1 MINWII
7 EWCASN
13 RFLVFTG
20 TFLLVMAGIWSMNR
34 IPLDALPDISDVQ
47 VIVHTAWEGE
57 PPDIIEDQ
65 VTYPIVTALLA
76 APQVKA
82 VRAQTMFNDSY
93 VFVVFEDGTDIYWA
107 RSRVLEYLQTIQ
119 GRLPA
124 NVHPAIGPDATG
136 AGWVYEYALVD
147 HTHKYSLAD
156 LRSLQDWHLR
166 YQFET
171 VPGVAEV
178 ASIGGFVRQ
187 YQVQL
192 DPNKL
197 LAYGIPLSTVIDR
210 VKTSTNEVG
219 GRVLELSG
227 TRYYVRGLG
236 YLKSLADLE
245 NVPVNAKN
253 GTPVLIK
260 DLGTVSFGPDIREG
274 VAEWQG
280 QGETVGGIVVMRYG
294 LNALNVINGVKKK
307 LAEIKG
313 SLPSGVEVV
322 VGYDRAGLIQESI
335 KTLQRDLIE
344 EAIVVSLVII
354 VFLFHFRSALI
365 PIITLPIAVVA
376 SFIPMY
382 YLHVSSN
389 IMSLGGLA
397 LAIGV
402 LVDAA
407 IVMVENGY
415 RHLSEPPAKHPAPV
429 STVGP
434 DHITYE
440 ESIEITE
447 SGEVT
452 EKQRRRI
459 LINAAKQVGPA
470 LFFSLLIIVVSFV
483 PVFLLEAQ
491 EGRMFKPLAWTKTVA
506 VGFSSLL
513 AITLV
518 PVLMVSFIKGKLR
531 PESAN
536 PISRFTQALYLPI
549 LRLCLKYR
557 KTTLLLN
564 LLFLLVT
571 FPLMFRLGSQFMPPL
586 YEGSSLYMPTSLP
599 GIGITQASQIL
610 QEQDQILRTFP
621 EVESVFGVVGRSD
634 SATDNAPLDMYD
646 TTLMLKPREQW
657 RPGMTY
663 EKLIRE
669 MDEKLQFP
677 GLTNTWTMPV
687 ENRLDMALTGIKT
700 PVGMKIQGTS
710 LDGIQHL
717 GAQIQQVLSG
727 LPQVRSVFAEHVAQG
742 FYVNVDVNRPEAA
755 KYGLTIADVQQAV
768 SSSIG
773 GMNVAENVEGR
784 ERYPINVRYQRD
796 FRDNVEELRRVLI
809 ATPSGAQI
817 PIEQVAKFSFS
828 HGPAMIRD
836 EDGQLTGYVYIDLNT
851 KDYGGFLQQASNA
864 LAQKLRLPAGY
875 IYQWSG
881 EYEFQLRAKE
891 RLKIIM
897 PVVFFIIFLLLYMV
911 FHSITEA
918 FVLILPTFY
927 AMTGGLI
934 LQWLLG
940 YNFSVAVC
948 VGYIA
953 LFGIAVETGVVMVV
967 YLDEALD
974 HRLASGHQITN
985 KEIEEAAVEGA
996 VQRLRPK
1003 LMTVFAVLASL
1014 VPILWESGIGSDVM
1028 KPIAAP
1034 IVGGM
1039 ITSTIHVLILVPV
1052 FFVMMKER
1060 ALRRNTLPK
1069 REAGTNNRL
1078 SGAFPES

>member
-1 MINWII
+1 VISRII
-7 EWCASN
+7 EWCAHN

-20 TFLLVMAGIWSMNR
+20 VLLLTLAGIWSMGH

-47 VIVHTAWEGE
+47 VIIHTNWEGE
-57 PPDIIEDQ
+57 PPNIIEDQ

-76 APQVKA
+76 APRVKA

-107 RSRVLEYLQTIQ
+107 RSRVVEYLQTIA

-136 AGWVYEYALVD
+136 AGWVYEYVLVD
-147 HTHKYSLAD
+147 HSHQQSLAD
-156 LRSLQDWHLR
+156 LRSIQDWHLR
-166 YQFET
+166 YQLAT

-210 VKTSTNEVG
+210 VKSSTNEVG

-227 TRYYVRGLG
+227 TRYMIRGLG
-236 YLKSLADLE
+236 YLKSLDDLA
-245 NVPVNAKN
+245 NVPVMAKN

-260 DLGTVSFGPDIREG
+260 DLGTVSFGPDLREG
-274 VAEWQG
+274 VAEWN
-280 QGETVGGIVVMRYG
+280 GEGEIVGGIVVMRYG
-294 LNALNVINGVKKK
+294 LNALNVIHGVKKK
-307 LAEIKG
+307 LVEIKG
-313 SLPSGVEVV
+313 SLPPGVEIVS
-322 VGYDRAGLIQESI
+322 GYDRGGLISESI
-335 KTLQRDLIE
+335 NTLKHSLLE
-344 EAIVVSLVII
+344 EAVIVSLVII

-365 PIITLPIAVVA
+365 PILTLPIALTI

-382 YLHVSSN
+382 YLNVSSN

-415 RHLSEPPAKHPAPV
+415 RHLSEHPASGGEAFGEMNDSNGPV
-429 STVGP
+429 LHKETDANATKSSKKAAERVR
-434 DHITYE
+434 
-440 ESIEITE
+440 
-447 SGEVT
+447 V
-452 EKQRRRI
+452 RI
-459 LINAAKQVGPA
+459 LIDSAKQVGPA
-470 LFFSLLIIVVSFV
+470 LFFSLLIIVVSFL

-491 EGRMFKPLAWTKTVA
+491 EGRMFRPLAWTKTLA

-518 PVLMVSFIKGKLR
+518 PILMVIFIRGKLR
-531 PESAN
+531 PESEN
-536 PISRFTQALYLPI
+536 PISRVTQALYLPL

-564 LLFLLVT
+564 LAFLVVT
-571 FPLMFRLGSQFMPPL
+571 FPLMFRIGSQFMPPL
-586 YEGSSLYMPTSLP
+586 FEGSSLYMPTALP
-599 GIGITQASQIL
+599 GISITQASQLL
-610 QEQDQILRTFP
+610 QEQDRILRSFP
-621 EVESVFGVVGRSD
+621 EVETVFGAVGRSD

-646 TTLMLKPREQW
+646 TTVMLKPREKW
-657 RPGMTY
+657 RPGVTY

-687 ENRLDMALTGIKT
+687 QNRLDMALTGIKT
-700 PVGMKIQGTS
+700 PVGMKLQGTN
-710 LDGIQHL
+710 LQQIQQL
-717 GAQIQQVLSG
+717 GAQVQQILSR
-727 LPQVRSVFAEHVAQG
+727 LPQVRSVFAERVSQG
-742 FYVNVDVNRPEAA
+742 FYINVEVNRPEAA
-755 KYGLTIADVQQAV
+755 KYGLTIADVQQSV
-768 SSSIG
+768 ESGIG

-784 ERYPINVRYQRD
+784 SRYPINVRYQRD
-796 FRDNVEELRRVLI
+796 FRDNIGELSRVLI

-817 PIEQVAKFSFS
+817 PISEVAKISFS
-828 HGPAMIRD
+828 RGPAMIRD

-851 KDYGGFLQQASNA
+851 TDYGGFVDQASN
-864 LAQKLRLPAGY
+864 LLRQKLQLPAGY
-875 IYQWSG
+875 TYQWSG

-891 RLKIIM
+891 RMKIIL
-897 PVVFFIIFLLLYMV
+897 PVVFFVIFLLLYMV
-911 FHSITEA
+911 FHSLTEA
-918 FVLILPTFY
+918 MVLILPTFY
-927 AMTGGLI
+927 AMTGGLM

-940 YNFSVAVC
+940 YNFSVAVW

-967 YLDEALD
+967 YLHEALD
-974 HRLASGHQITN
+974 HKLASGVPLTN
-985 KEIEEAAVEGA
+985 ADVEAAAIEGA

-1003 LMTVFAVLASL
+1003 LMTVCAVLASL
-1014 VPILWESGIGSDVM
+1014 IPILWANGIGSDVM

-1034 IVGGM
+1034 MVGGM

-1052 FFVMMKER
+1052 FFVLMKER
-1060 ALRRNTLPK
+1060 ALRHGTL
-1069 REAGTNNRL
+1069 R
-1078 SGAFPES
+1078 PEPAD

>member
-1 MINWII
+1 VINRII
-7 EWCASN
+7 EWCARN

-20 TFLLVMAGIWSMNR
+20 TLLLVMAGIWSIGH

-47 VIVHTAWEGE
+47 VIIHTNWEGE
-57 PPDIIEDQ
+57 PPNIIEDQ
-65 VTYPIVTALLA
+65 VSYPIVTALLA
-76 APQVKA
+76 APNVKA

-107 RSRVLEYLQTIQ
+107 RSRVLEYLQQIQ

-166 YQFET
+166 YQLET

-178 ASIGGFVRQ
+178 ATIGGFVRQ
-187 YQVQL
+187 YQVRL

-227 TRYYVRGLG
+227 TRYMIRGLG
-236 YLKSLADLE
+236 YLRSLSDLE
-245 NVPVNAKN
+245 NVPVMAKN

-280 QGETVGGIVVMRYG
+280 EGETVGGIVVMRYG

-307 LAEIKG
+307 LAEVKG
-313 SLPSGVEVV
+313 SLPPGVEVV
-322 VGYDRAGLIQESI
+322 AGYDRAGLIEDSI
-335 KTLQRDLIE
+335 RTLQRDLLE
-344 EAIVVSLVII
+344 EAIIVSLVII

-365 PIITLPIAVVA
+365 PILTLPIAVIA

-415 RHLSEPPAKHPAPV
+415 RHVSEHPNAGDLS
-429 STVGP
+429 G
-434 DHITYE
+434 
-440 ESIEITE
+440 TE
-447 SGEVT
+447 
-452 EKQRRRI
+452 RRKI
-459 LINAAKQVGPA
+459 LIDAARQVGPA
-470 LFFSLLIIVVSFV
+470 LFFSLLIIVVSFL

-491 EGRMFKPLAWTKTVA
+491 EGRMFRPLAWTKTMAVA
-506 VGFSSLL
+506 FSSLL

-518 PVLMVSFIKGKLR
+518 PILMTMFIRGRLR
-531 PESAN
+531 PETEN
-536 PISRFTQALYLPI
+536 PVSRFTQALYLPI

-564 LLFLLVT
+564 LLFLVLT

-586 YEGSSLYMPTSLP
+586 FEGSSLYMPTALP
-599 GIGITQASQIL
+599 GISITQASSLL
-610 QEQDQILRTFP
+610 QQQDRVLRSFP
-621 EVESVFGVVGRSD
+621 EVQSVFGVVGRSD

-646 TTLMLKPREQW
+646 TTVMLKPREQW
-657 RPGMTY
+657 PPGMTY
-663 EKLIRE
+663 EKLILE
-669 MDEKLQFP
+669 MDQKLQFP

-700 PVGMKIQGTS
+700 PVGMKIQGPS
-710 LDGIQHL
+710 LD
-717 GAQIQQVLSG
+717 QIQQIGTQLQQALAA
-727 LPQVRSVFAEHVAQG
+727 LPQVRSVFAERVSQG
-742 FYVNVDVNRPEAA
+742 FYVNVEVNRPEAA

-768 SSSIG
+768 SSGIG
-773 GMNVAENVEGR
+773 GMNVGENVEGR
-784 ERYPINVRYQRD
+784 ERYPMNVRYERD
-796 FRDNVEELRRVLI
+796 FRDDVEELRRVLI

-817 PIEQVAKFSFS
+817 PIEQVAKIYFS

-851 KDYGGFLQQASNA
+851 KDYGGFVNQASRL
-864 LAQKLRLPAGY
+864 LAQKLKMPAGY
-875 IYQWSG
+875 TYQWSG
-881 EYEFQLRAKE
+881 EYEFEVRAKE
-891 RLKIIM
+891 RLKIIL
-897 PVVFFIIFLLLYMV
+897 PVVFVVIFLLLYMV
-911 FHSITEA
+911 FHSVTEA
-918 FVLILPTFY
+918 MVLIFPTFY

-940 YNFSVAVC
+940 YNFSVAAW

-967 YLDEALD
+967 YLHEALD
-974 HRLASGHQITN
+974 HLLASEVQVGNADI
-985 KEIEEAAVEGA
+985 EAAAIKGA

-1003 LMTVFAVLASL
+1003 LMTVSAVLASL
-1014 VPILWESGIGSDVM
+1014 IPILFETGIGSDVM

-1052 FFVMMKER
+1052 FFVLMKER
-1060 ALRRNTLPK
+1060 ALKHGTL
-1069 REAGTNNRL
+1069 R
-1078 SGAFPES
+1078 

>member
-1 MINWII
+1 VINRTID
-7 EWCASN
+7 WCARN

-20 TFLLVMAGIWSMNR
+20 VFLLVMAGIWAMGH

-47 VIVHTAWEGE
+47 VIIHTNWEGE
-57 PPDIIEDQ
+57 PPNVIEDQ

-76 APQVKA
+76 APRVKA

-107 RSRVLEYLQTIQ
+107 RSRVVEYLQTIA
-119 GRLPA
+119 GRLPEG
-124 NVHPAIGPDATG
+124 VHPAIGPDATG

-147 HTHKYSLAD
+147 HSGKYSLAD

-166 YQFET
+166 YQLET

-178 ASIGGFVRQ
+178 ATIGGFVRQ
-187 YQVQL
+187 YQVKL

-197 LAYGIPLSTVIDR
+197 LAYGISLSTVLDR
-210 VKTSTNEVG
+210 VKSSTNEVG

-227 TRYYVRGLG
+227 TRYMIRGLG
-236 YLKSLADLE
+236 YLRSLSDLE
-245 NVPVNAKN
+245 NVPVMAKN

-260 DLGTVSFGPDIREG
+260 DLGSVSFGPDIREG
-274 VAEWQG
+274 VAEWNG

-313 SLPSGVEVV
+313 SLPPGVEVAA
-322 VGYDRAGLIQESI
+322 GYDRSGLIEESI
-335 KTLQRDLIE
+335 KTLQRDLLE
-344 EAIVVSLVII
+344 EAVIVSLVII

-365 PIITLPIAVVA
+365 PIMTLPIAVVA

-382 YLHVSSN
+382 YLQVSSN

-415 RHLSEPPAKHPAPV
+415 RHLSERPKPSDPPAGEMNGPVPDTSNGPLVAPPTRMRT
-429 STVGP
+429 S
-434 DHITYE
+434 
-440 ESIEITE
+440 SEIPE
-447 SGEVT
+447 AE
-452 EKQRRRI
+452 RRKI
-459 LINAAKQVGPA
+459 LIDGAKQVGPA
-470 LFFSLLIIVVSFV
+470 LFFSLLIIVVSFL

-491 EGRMFKPLAWTKTVA
+491 EGRMFRPLAWTKTLA
-506 VGFSSLL
+506 VGFSSIL

-518 PVLMVSFIKGKLR
+518 PVLMLIFIKGKLR
-531 PESAN
+531 PESEN
-536 PISRFTQALYLPI
+536 PVSRLTQALYLPV

-564 LLFLLVT
+564 LVFLVVT

-586 YEGSSLYMPTSLP
+586 YEGSSLYMPTALP
-599 GIGITQASQIL
+599 GISITQASQLL
-610 QEQDQILRTFP
+610 QEQDRVLRSFP
-621 EVESVFGVVGRSD
+621 EVESVFGAVGRSD

-646 TTLMLKPREQW
+646 TTVMLKPREQW
-657 RPGMTY
+657 RAGMTY
-663 EKLIRE
+663 EKLIQE
-669 MDEKLQFP
+669 MDGKLQFP

-700 PVGMKIQGTS
+700 PLGMKIQGTNVE
-710 LDGIQHL
+710 GIQQL
-717 GAQIQQVLSG
+717 GAQVQQILSG
-727 LPQVRSVFAEHVAQG
+727 MPQVRSAFAERVSQG
-742 FYVNVDVNRPEAA
+742 FYVNVEVNRPEAA

-768 SSSIG
+768 TSGIG
-773 GMNVAENVEGR
+773 GMNMAQNIEGR
-784 ERYPINVRYQRD
+784 ERYPINVRYERD
-796 FRDNVEELRRVLI
+796 FRDNIEELSRVLI

-817 PIEQVAKFSFS
+817 PIEQVAKISFS

-836 EDGQLTGYVYIDLNT
+836 EEGQLTGYVYIDLNT
-851 KDYGGFLQQASNA
+851 KDYGGFVNQVSKL
-864 LAQKLRLPAGY
+864 LRQKLSLPAGY
-875 IYQWSG
+875 TYTWSG
-881 EYEFQLRAKE
+881 EYEFELRAKE
-891 RLKIIM
+891 RFRIIL
-897 PVVFFIIFLLLYMV
+897 PVVFFVIFLLLYMV
-911 FHSITEA
+911 FHSLTEA
-918 FVLILPTFY
+918 MVLIFPTFY

-934 LQWLLG
+934 LQWFLG
-940 YNFSVAVC
+940 YNFSVAVW

-967 YLDEALD
+967 YLHEALD
-974 HRLASGHQITN
+974 HRFASGAQLT
-985 KEIEEAAVEGA
+985 EADIEVAAIEGA

-1003 LMTVFAVLASL
+1003 LMTVSAVLASL
-1014 VPILWESGIGSDVM
+1014 IPILFESGIGSDVM

-1052 FFVMMKER
+1052 FFVLMKER
-1060 ALRRNTLPK
+1060 ALRRGTLG
-1069 REAGTNNRL
+1069 REQATN
-1078 SGAFPES
+1078 EV

>member
-1 MINWII
+1 MISRII
-7 EWCASN
+7 EWCAHN

-20 TFLLVMAGIWSMNR
+20 VLLLTLTGIWSMGH

-47 VIVHTAWEGE
+47 VIIHTNWEGE
-57 PPDIIEDQ
+57 PPNIIEDQ

-76 APQVKA
+76 APKVKA

-107 RSRVLEYLQTIQ
+107 RSRVVEYLQTIA

-136 AGWVYEYALVD
+136 AGWVYEYVLID
-147 HTHKYSLAD
+147 HTHKQSLAD
-156 LRSLQDWHLR
+156 LRSIQDWHLR
-166 YQFET
+166 YQLAT

-187 YQVQL
+187 YQVNV

-210 VKTSTNEVG
+210 VKSSTNEVG

-227 TRYYVRGLG
+227 TRYMVRGLG
-236 YLKSLADLE
+236 YLKSLDDLA
-245 NVPVNAKN
+245 NVPVMAKN

-260 DLGTVSFGPDIREG
+260 NLGTVSFGPDIREG
-274 VAEWQG
+274 VAEWNG
-280 QGETVGGIVVMRYG
+280 EGETVGGIVVMRYG

-313 SLPSGVEVV
+313 SLPPGVEIVA
-322 VGYDRAGLIQESI
+322 GYDRGGLISESI
-335 KTLQRDLIE
+335 NTLKQSLLE
-344 EAIVVSLVII
+344 EAIIVSLVII

-365 PIITLPIAVVA
+365 PILTLPIALA
-376 SFIPMY
+376 ISFIPMY
-382 YLHVSSN
+382 YLNVSSN

-415 RHLSEPPAKHPAPV
+415 RHLSERPSAGEDVPGEMNADGSVLHEETDARARKTTKHAV
-429 STVGP
+429 ERERV
-434 DHITYE
+434 
-440 ESIEITE
+440 
-447 SGEVT
+447 
-452 EKQRRRI
+452 RI
-459 LINAAKQVGPA
+459 LMDAAKQVGPA
-470 LFFSLLIIVVSFV
+470 LFFSLLIIVVSFL

-491 EGRMFKPLAWTKTVA
+491 EGRMFRPLAWTKTLA

-518 PVLMVSFIKGKLR
+518 PILMVIFIRGKLR
-531 PESAN
+531 PESEN
-536 PISRFTQALYLPI
+536 PISRITQAVYLPV
-549 LRLCLKYR
+549 LRLCLRFR

-564 LLFLLVT
+564 LAFLVVT
-571 FPLMFRLGSQFMPPL
+571 FPLMFKLGSQFMPPL
-586 YEGSSLYMPTSLP
+586 FEGSSLYMPTALP
-599 GIGITQASQIL
+599 GIAITQASQLL
-610 QEQDQILRTFP
+610 QEQDRILRSFP
-621 EVESVFGVVGRSD
+621 EVETVFGAVGRSD

-646 TTLMLKPREQW
+646 TTVMLKPREKW

-687 ENRLDMALTGIKT
+687 QNRLDMALTGIKT
-700 PVGMKIQGTS
+700 PVGMKLQGTN
-710 LDGIQHL
+710 LEQIQQL
-717 GAQIQQVLSG
+717 GAQIQQILSG
-727 LPQVRSVFAEHVAQG
+727 LPQVRSVFAERVSQG
-742 FYVNVDVNRPEAA
+742 FYINVEVNRPEAA

-768 SSSIG
+768 ESGIG
-773 GMNVAENVEGR
+773 GMNVAENIEGR
-784 ERYPINVRYQRD
+784 QRYPINVRYQRD
-796 FRDNVEELRRVLI
+796 FRDNLEELSRVLI
-809 ATPSGAQI
+809 ATPSGSQI
-817 PIEQVAKFSFS
+817 PISEVAKLSFS
-828 HGPAMIRD
+828 RGPAMIRD
-836 EDGQLTGYVYIDLNT
+836 EDGQLTGYIYIDLNT
-851 KDYGGFLQQASNA
+851 TDYGGFVDQASNM
-864 LAQKLRLPAGY
+864 LRQKLQLAAGY
-875 IYQWSG
+875 TYQWSG

-891 RLKIIM
+891 RMKLIL
-897 PVVFFIIFLLLYMV
+897 PVVFFVIFMLLYMV
-911 FHSITEA
+911 FHSLTEA
-918 FVLILPTFY
+918 MVLIFPTFY

-940 YNFSVAVC
+940 YNFSVAVW

-967 YLDEALD
+967 YLHESLDKRVNSGRALTEAD
-974 HRLASGHQITN
+974 
-985 KEIEEAAVEGA
+985 IEEAAIEGA

-1003 LMTVFAVLASL
+1003 LMTVCAVLASL
-1014 VPILWESGIGSDVM
+1014 IPILWASGIGSDVM

-1034 IVGGM
+1034 MVGGM

-1052 FFVMMKER
+1052 FFVLMKER
-1060 ALRRNTLPK
+1060 ALRHGTLRPK
-1069 REAGTNNRL
+1069 TDEQ
-1078 SGAFPES
+1078 E